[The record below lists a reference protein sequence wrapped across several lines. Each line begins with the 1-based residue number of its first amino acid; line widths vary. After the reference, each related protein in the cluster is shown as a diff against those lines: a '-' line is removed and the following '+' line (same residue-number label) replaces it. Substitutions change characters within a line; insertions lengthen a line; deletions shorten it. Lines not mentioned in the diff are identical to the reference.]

1 MTDHATLGED
11 PDRPDVLISGA
22 LHGDEQVG
30 PVTTIELARWLIQR
44 YDTDEWARRLVQTRR
59 LLLVPMTNAWGCANR
74 RRDELNRD
82 PNRDFP
88 YEQKPAACM
97 TTITARTVNELYRH
111 HLLQLALT
119 FHGGM
124 QAIGFN
130 WGSFNYYKV
139 KPSRSPDDVAIRAMA
154 QRLSSYAGSGH
165 VPLNRA
171 YPYNTM
177 NDLVYPVHGGMEDWG
192 YGASWDTDSVKGCEP
207 TSFGGYPKASTQGY
221 HTSTVRSVVFL
232 IEASDHKT
240 PAESELGHAEAV
252 LHPGTLGDGHV
263 PRNMRLSLAAIDMV
277 APHVQLLPP
286 SVTLSR
292 DGGGAACLQMQ
303 WRVWGAIK
311 VDRTLPLVMVASR
324 GEPRWQPAGA
334 AQAGDG
340 VWAKEGPQFER
351 GAAHAPLEMTREV
364 REGRFGACAEL
375 PANVSGTVH
384 VAVSAT
390 VDSNWAHTPTQAY
403 SPSRATTPQSH
414 IANARGNVGWSHEAN
429 GRKVRGRRAWI
440 SPQLIELELRDGALS
455 RPPRLVTASAAM
467 LLSLA
472 QAGSRSKKRHARR
485 RRLAQQWPRDQSNY
499 IAQHWLPSARGDN

>member
-1 MTDHATLGED
+1 MLSLYALWLY
-11 PDRPDVLISGA
+11 VLWRYLLW

-207 TSFGGYPKASTQGY
+207 TSFGGYPRASTQGY

-232 IEASDHKT
+232 IEASDHKA

-440 SPQLIELELRDGALS
+440 PNSNPNPNPNPSPK
-455 RPPRLVTASAAM
+455 P
-467 LLSLA
+467 
-472 QAGSRSKKRHARR
+472 
-485 RRLAQQWPRDQSNY
+485 
-499 IAQHWLPSARGDN
+499 